1 MFYVRSQGNQ
11 IAYIL
16 LNGRVKYFE
25 LENDK
30 IRYISD
36 ICSCPPIEVY
46 FGSATE
52 YTNKEFVEKFSH
64 KPLLLIDIL
73 EKCNLI
79 KKHHTAMIRKYISR
93 KTYGIINAYNKR
105 FGEGL
110 THDRPNWSST
120 SYSFRDYYIFTTD
133 YYTDNKEY
141 TSLCY
146 PDGIEE

>member
-36 ICSCPPIEVY
+36 ICSYPPLSFY
-46 FGSATE
+46 FGSAVE
-52 YTNKEFVEKFSH
+52 YTNKEFIEKFID
-64 KPLLLIDIL
+64 KPLLLLDIL
-73 EKCNLI
+73 KHCCLI
-79 KKHHTAMIRKYISR
+79 KKHHTAMTRLYVSR
-93 KTYGIINAYNKR
+93 KTNGYISAYNKR
-105 FGEGL
+105 FGNGL
-110 THDRPNWSST
+110 VYDRPNWNST